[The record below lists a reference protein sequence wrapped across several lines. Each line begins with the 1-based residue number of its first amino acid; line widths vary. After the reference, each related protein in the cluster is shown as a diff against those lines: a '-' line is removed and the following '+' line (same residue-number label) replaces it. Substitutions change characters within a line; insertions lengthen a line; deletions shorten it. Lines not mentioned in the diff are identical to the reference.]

1 MHGIFTLFNVGYKY
15 TIISCLHRI
24 SDKLFTH
31 VMFFQLS
38 CCSQELK
45 KEKLKNAAALK
56 ELQEKA
62 EQKLQDE
69 LQRKVVRFDICL
81 SSLLHIC

>member
-1 MHGIFTLFNVGYKY
+1 
-15 TIISCLHRI
+15 
-24 SDKLFTH
+24 
-31 VMFFQLS
+31 MFFQLS

-45 KEKLKNAAALK
+45 KEKLKNAAAIK